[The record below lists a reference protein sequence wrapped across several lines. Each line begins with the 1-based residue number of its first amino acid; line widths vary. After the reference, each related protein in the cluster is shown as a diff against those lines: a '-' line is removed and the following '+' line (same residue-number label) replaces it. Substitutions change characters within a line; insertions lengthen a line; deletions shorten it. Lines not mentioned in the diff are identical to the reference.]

1 MKKKFRRSK
10 AVRRNKTIWA
20 LTIAIFVLCSAFA
33 VLFGCS
39 YAGKAPS
46 DDFESAEVGSGETN
60 LAEIGFEVVT
70 KAPNTGKPYMT
81 TVINEVTL
89 DEDETEEID
98 SEEIESIDEESEDDN
113 EVSVTFPS
121 EKDEWNLLLVNPW
134 NYLPEDFTPD
144 LVSVSNGQQADRRV
158 SDALEAMLAD
168 CRKAGYNPYICS
180 SYRTISHQTANFN
193 NQINKYLS
201 AGYDRATAESEA
213 AKWVA
218 VPGTSE
224 HHTGFAFDIVSA
236 SYQVLDH
243 SQANTPEQRWLMANC
258 QNYGFILRYPDGKTD
273 ITGIYY
279 EPWHYR
285 YVGLEAAKEITEKQ
299 ITLEEYLGRVE

>member
-1 MKKKFRRSK
+1 MRKSRKAKAKQRNK
-10 AVRRNKTIWA
+10 AVWSITVAVFLACCA
-20 LTIAIFVLCSAFA
+20 LA
-33 VLFGCS
+33 VFFGCS
-39 YAGKAPS
+39 QMGKDPS
-46 DDFESAEVGSGETN
+46 DEAMQSAEAGDNLNNSVET
-60 LAEIGFEVVT
+60 GFEVVT
-70 KAPNTGKPYMT
+70 KAPNTGKPVMT
-81 TVINEVTL
+81 TVINEIVVTEEDSTSEEESIENIADESSEVTL
-89 DEDETEEID
+89 TVP
-98 SEEIESIDEESEDDN
+98 EES
-113 EVSVTFPS
+113 T
-121 EKDEWNLLLVNPW
+121 EWYLLLVNPW
-134 NYLPEDFTPD
+134 NYLPDDFTPD

-158 SDALEAMLAD
+158 KDALEAMLAD

-180 SYRTISHQTANFN
+180 SYRTLSHQTANYN

-201 AGYDRATAESEA
+201 SGYDRATAEIEA

-236 SYQVLDH
+236 SYQALDH
-243 SQANTPEQRWLMANC
+243 SQANTPEQKWLMANC
-258 QNYGFILRYPDGKTD
+258 YKYGFILRYPDGKTD

-285 YVGLEAAKEITEKQ
+285 YVGVEVATEITEKQ